1 MIGLDHVSG
10 GSSGG
15 SEETSVPASRKVGGE
30 IAPAFALSSANFF
43 SGGSRGGSD
52 FVREARLVGNLT
64 NGRPLFTELR
74 RAGYEIR
81 THDLQLGNLTR
92 SIVQVLTRS

>member
-1 MIGLDHVSG
+1 VIGLDDVSG

-15 SEETSVPASRKVGGE
+15 SEEASVPASRKVGGD
-30 IAPAFALSSANFF
+30 IAPAFELLGANFF

-64 NGRPLFTELR
+64 NSRPLFAELR

-81 THDLQLGNLTR
+81 THDLQLGNAR
-92 SIVQVLTRS
+92 